1 MILVF
6 QSPLFLSFWFSDL
19 FKMVNE
25 LLVTVQLLIIYGF
38 AYSLQFVIP
47 KSILAAFSVIPRYAQ
62 SSKKTEF
69 PDARSL
75 SFGQI
80 RDTTHF
86 CFSSHTIN
94 KYALHSLFS
103 ATFFIFLCFLLV
115 ISPPNWF
122 PIIVLQCNLGFLN
135 TRRLRCGLWNKYVL
149 DKLHL
154 GMSYSAIGCEFIAN
168 E

>member
-1 MILVF
+1 
-6 QSPLFLSFWFSDL
+6 
-19 FKMVNE
+19 MVNE

-47 KSILAAFSVIPRYAQ
+47 KSILAVFSVIPRYAQ

-69 PDARSL
+69 PDACSL

-80 RDTTHF
+80 RDTIRF

-115 ISPPNWF
+115 ISPSKLVPNYSTA
-122 PIIVLQCNLGFLN
+122 VQS
-135 TRRLRCGLWNKYVL
+135 RVSKYKTAAMWLMEQICVR
-149 DKLHL
+149 
-154 GMSYSAIGCEFIAN
+154 
-168 E
+168 